1 MNVRPAQKKDN
12 SNGLIGG
19 ALGAAIGTAFGAT
32 FGVGSAYAYNR
43 LTTDDDPTVDPTI
56 DPEVDINV
64 ADDDVEVA
72 DPNNH
77 TVHVH
82 THVTVVDP
90 QLEPEPEDDP
100 CLADPD
106 PEPYPEPAPEP
117 EPEPEPDP
125 DNSVEVVSFERVTL
139 DDGSQADMA
148 LVNINGE
155 EAAIVDIDLD
165 GWADAMMADI
175 DHSGDISDNE
185 IVPINSDQ
193 PIAMAPLAEAVSYDY
208 DDPINGGGSTMVVDD
223 DGGCCPPDCGDDGCC
238 PPTDDDNLLIVSND
252 GSDGIIPDYVN
263 NGDVSDMA
271 GDVTLV

>member
-1 MNVRPAQKKDN
+1 MNIGIRLHDTIPGTLRERLEYVRRQGFTCAHVALSKVLDGFAMQDAPEKLTEGFAREVRKDFADT
-12 SNGLIGG
+12 GMQC
-19 ALGAAIGTAFGAT
+19 AVLGC
-32 FGVGSAYAYNR
+32 YLN
-43 LTTDDDPTVDPTI
+43 
-56 DPEVDINV
+56 
-64 ADDDVEVA
+64 
-72 DPNNH
+72 
-77 TVHVH
+77 
-82 THVTVVDP
+82 
-90 QLEPEPEDDP
+90 
-100 CLADPD
+100 LADPD
-106 PEPYPEPAPEP
+106 PEPYPEPA
-117 EPEPEPDP
+117 PEPEPDP

-155 EAAIVDIDLD
+155 EAAIVDINLD

-193 PIAMAPLAEAVSYDY
+193 PIAMAPLAEAVNYDY